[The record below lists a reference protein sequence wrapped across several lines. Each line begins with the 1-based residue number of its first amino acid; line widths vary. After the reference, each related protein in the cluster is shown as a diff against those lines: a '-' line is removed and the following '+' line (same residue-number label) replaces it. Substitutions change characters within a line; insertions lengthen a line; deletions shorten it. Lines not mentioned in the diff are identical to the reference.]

1 MTKLEFLA
9 TLEKALAGLP
19 KEDCKRIVDYYC
31 EMIDDRMEDG
41 VSEEDAVKAA
51 GTLEEIAQQ
60 AAQEAP
66 QERPRRKMRTA
77 HALSGWEITLLVL
90 GAPLWLPLLAT
101 FAALVLTVVAVM
113 ASVLATAY
121 AVGLSLV
128 ACFAAGVTTAI
139 QFASDNLPAQAAA
152 YGGFALASAGLT
164 VLAFAASNWTA
175 KGLFTA
181 SKKALR
187 GASALL
193 ATRGK

>member
-41 VSEEDAVKAA
+41 FSEEDAVKAA

-121 AVGLSLV
+121 AVASTEAMTATTVSTSAAKV
-128 ACFAAGVTTAI
+128 ASSGSHSGAPRTSRVI
-139 QFASDNLPAQAAA
+139 SQPD
-152 YGGFALASAGLT
+152 
-164 VLAFAASNWTA
+164 
-175 KGLFTA
+175 
-181 SKKALR
+181 KACAVR
-187 GASALL
+187 IFRRGRSCGASCA
-193 ATRGK
+193 AC